1 MAPCVIRYPPHP
13 AWIALVFGGDP
24 FSIKSARAKL
34 IEDGWFAR
42 LETPQRVRQR
52 YGEWVVLI
60 IEPPVEN
67 HDETEPPLQNQS
79 LSDEIETNQ
88 SLHPGASQP
97 TWENIQ
103 PLDLHTPKRSEQL
116 YHAALAAGVISPSEP
131 HRHTF
136 CRHCSCH
143 PSGNTERLWPL
154 TTTR

>member
-1 MAPCVIRYPPHP
+1 MCVPFETKDLPPKWPRVSSVTPPHP

-52 YGEWVVLI
+52 YGEWVVIII

-79 LSDEIETNQ
+79 LSDEIETN
-88 SLHPGASQP
+88 
-97 TWENIQ
+97 
-103 PLDLHTPKRSEQL
+103 
-116 YHAALAAGVISPSEP
+116 
-131 HRHTF
+131 
-136 CRHCSCH
+136 
-143 PSGNTERLWPL
+143 
-154 TTTR
+154 